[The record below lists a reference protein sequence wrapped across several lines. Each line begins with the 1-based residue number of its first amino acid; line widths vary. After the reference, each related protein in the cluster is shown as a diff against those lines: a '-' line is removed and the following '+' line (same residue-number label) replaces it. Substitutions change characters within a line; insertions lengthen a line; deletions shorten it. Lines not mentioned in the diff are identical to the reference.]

1 MVLRF
6 HSFLFLMKAFSLGK
20 ASEGNIQRW
29 VGAVIILQVPLLC
42 PHVHLAHIQCPR
54 ASGSWEAHS
63 MAGKTPKSGNILTQE
78 LEIEVK
84 RNMMHS
90 TFSWH
95 AGDLI
100 SWSYII
106 DMRKKNY
113 MSLGKQSCKWLS
125 FIDESYLV
133 KPNYP
138 LNSTI
143 KGLTFRLM

>member
-6 HSFLFLMKAFSLGK
+6 YSFPFLMKALSLGK

-29 VGAVIILQVPLLC
+29 VGPVIILPVPLLC
-42 PHVHLAHIQCPR
+42 PHVHLPHIQCSR
-54 ASGSWEAHS
+54 ASGSWEAHGLAEK
-63 MAGKTPKSGNILTQE
+63 MHKSGNILTQE

-95 AGDLI
+95 ARDLI
-100 SWSYII
+100 SGPYII
-106 DMRKKNY
+106 DMKKNY
-113 MSLGKQSCKWLS
+113 MPLGKQSCKWLS

-138 LNSTI
+138 LSSTV